1 MLLVTPLIMHKT
13 TPPMLLMPNSK
24 MLPTTQDRTQ
34 ELNLQQYKPT
44 TLRAV
49 NVIAYE
55 TKWR

>member
-1 MLLVTPLIMHKT
+1 LLT
-13 TPPMLLMPNSK
+13 PNSK